1 MKKRTLPDI
10 LTPQEELKLLSVFN
24 TRYPTSWRNRTM
36 ILLALNT
43 GMRVGDLV
51 SLQWEDIE
59 LDTGRCHIKNGKGS
73 KDRVIFIRPV
83 ILSEMLDMSRR
94 MNREPKGLVFSTLK
108 GESIKTPY
116 LRKMIAEKAGK
127 AGIKK
132 RVHFHLLRH
141 TYLSRLYGRTKD
153 IRVVQEV
160 AGHADISTTQI
171 YTHLSGE
178 DVRTAMLDD

>member
-10 LTPQEELKLLSVFN
+10 LTQEEEFRLLSVFN
-24 TRYPTSWRNRTM
+24 TRYRTSWRNRTM
-36 ILLALNT
+36 IVLALNT
-43 GMRVGDLV
+43 GMRIGDLV

-59 LDTGRCHIKNGKGS
+59 LDTGRCHVKNGKGA
-73 KDRVIFIRPV
+73 KDRVIFIRPA
-83 ILSEMLDMSRR
+83 ILSEMLDMSRK
-94 MNREPKGLVFSTLK
+94 MGKEPEGLVFTTLK
-108 GESIKTPY
+108 GEPIFTAY
-116 LRKMIAEKAGK
+116 LRRMIAEKARK
-127 AGIKK
+127 AGIQK

-171 YTHLSGE
+171 YTHVSGE
-178 DVRTAMLDD
+178 DVRRAMLEP

>member
-1 MKKRTLPDI
+1 
-10 LTPQEELKLLSVFN
+10 
-24 TRYPTSWRNRTM
+24 M

-43 GMRVGDLV
+43 GMRIGDLV
-51 SLQWEDIE
+51 SLRWEDIE
-59 LDTGRCHIKNGKGS
+59 LDSGRCHVKNGKGA
-73 KDRVIFIRPV
+73 KDRVIFIRPA
-83 ILSEMLDMSRR
+83 ILSEMLDMSRG
-94 MNREPKGLVFSTLK
+94 MKREPQGLVFSTLK
-108 GESIKTPY
+108 GEPIKTPY
-116 LRKMIAEKAGK
+116 LRKMISEKARK
-127 AGIKK
+127 ADIGK

-178 DVRTAMLDD
+178 DVRRAMLDG

>member
-1 MKKRTLPDI
+1 
-10 LTPQEELKLLSVFN
+10 
-24 TRYPTSWRNRTM
+24 M

-51 SLQWEDIE
+51 ALRWEDIE
-59 LDTGRCHIKNGKGS
+59 LDTGRCHIKNGKGA
-73 KDRVIFIRPV
+73 KDRVIFIRPMV
-83 ILSEMLDMSRR
+83 LSEMLDMTRK
-94 MNREPKGLVFSTLK
+94 MGTEPKGQP
-108 GESIKTPY
+108 IKTPY
-116 LRKMIAEKAGK
+116 LRRMIAQKAKK
-127 AGIKK
+127 AGIGK

-178 DVRTAMLDD
+178 DVRRAMLDG